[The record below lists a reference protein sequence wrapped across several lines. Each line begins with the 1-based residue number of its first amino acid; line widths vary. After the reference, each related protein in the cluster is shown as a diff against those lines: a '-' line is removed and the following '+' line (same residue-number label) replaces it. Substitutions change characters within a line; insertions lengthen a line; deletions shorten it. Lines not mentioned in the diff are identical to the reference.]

1 MVCALAMAEA
11 LAVPA
16 GAQSDVKEKPRM
28 YTYVGYWN
36 IPRAQ
41 WGEMEKANAA
51 DQKTLEKAL
60 AGGTI
65 VGYGADTNLIHQADG
80 ATHDQFWSA
89 TSMAGVLNLLD
100 QFYKS
105 GSATTPVLAGAT
117 KHWDSILVSRY
128 YNWHSGSYKDVYT
141 SGSCFKLKQDAPEDA
156 VDTISK
162 SMVAPLMEKM
172 LSEGVI
178 HEYEIDTEAYHTQP
192 VGSFCIFEI
201 VANADGIDKV
211 SAAVRDAFMSN
222 STYGPAFNGLVDWNG
237 HQDYLERTNAAYK

>member
-1 MVCALAMAEA
+1 
-11 LAVPA
+11 
-16 GAQSDVKEKPRM
+16 M

-60 AGGTI
+60 AGGAI
-65 VGYGADTNLIHQADG
+65 VGYGTDTNLIHQADG

-89 TSMAGVLNLLD
+89 TSMAGILNLLD

-128 YNWHSGSYKDVYT
+128 YNWHSGSFKDVYT
-141 SGSCFKLKQDAPEDA
+141 SGSCFKLKQDAADNA
-156 VDTISK
+156 LDTISK
-162 SMVAPLMEKM
+162 NIIVPRMEKL
-172 LSEGVI
+172 LSDGTI

-201 VANADGIDKV
+201 VANAEGIDKV
-211 SAAVRDAFMSN
+211 SAAVRESFMSN
-222 STYGPAFNGLVDWNG
+222 PTYGPAFNGMVDWNG
-237 HQDYLERTNAAYK
+237 HQDYLERTNAVYK